1 MLITIDINLATKLV
15 NFIKKRPFIP
25 DDVENSIVA
34 RQKNF
39 FIKSLLG
46 RKIDIDRFDEIFKKL
61 EKTYFLM
68 IFQPGET
75 VGIICGQCIG
85 EKTTQS
91 SLNNFHSAGLDTG
104 ILSTIDHLQ
113 NVINSSKCN
122 KKKKL
127 VNLLL

>member
-46 RKIDIDRFDEIFKKL
+46 RKIDIDRFDEIFKK
-61 EKTYFLM
+61 
-68 IFQPGET
+68 P
-75 VGIICGQCIG
+75 
-85 EKTTQS
+85 
-91 SLNNFHSAGLDTG
+91 
-104 ILSTIDHLQ
+104 
-113 NVINSSKCN
+113 
-122 KKKKL
+122 
-127 VNLLL
+127 